1 MEEAGL
7 KKAFFRQR
15 GKTLDE
21 REMERDRKGE
31 RERGRNT
38 HVGIVYRKYR
48 VSRIA
53 FP

>member
-15 GKTLDE
+15 GKILDE
-21 REMERDRKGE
+21 RERNGE
-31 RERGRNT
+31 RKREKGKNT

-48 VSRIA
+48 VFRIT